1 MYICSWFYYYG
12 VNMGI
17 KQIFTGFE
25 TNIYQPHECIYTMY
39 VVWNFLNIF
48 ERNSQIH
55 LRKIDK
61 IFLNNFL

>member
-1 MYICSWFYYYG
+1 
-12 VNMGI
+12 MGI